1 MPVWVQWKMTIASM
15 HVERYTQLKRADLFL
30 LFTFTFLFIHLKML
44 ASISVLHIK
53 SLDSSILH
61 VCAALIHFICSPC
74 VFSLFRWS
82 WIIAGQ
88 REQTKKKKKIN
99 MKRKCMTT
107 ALGSRR
113 TAHWGP
119 FLCAC
124 ERHKERTIS
133 LGAKMRLGNW
143 IEHFRSPKW
152 KWLSHIRRTY
162 GVWSKA
168 IRWRHRERN
177 ARESEETTGNTKL
190 KLR

>member
-1 MPVWVQWKMTIASM
+1 MPFSM
-15 HVERYTQLKRADLFL
+15 SVMEDDHRSQACMLTGIHSSKEQTFFL
-30 LFTFTFLFIHLKML
+30 VYLEKCLLVFQCG
-44 ASISVLHIK
+44 IK

-61 VCAALIHFICSPC
+61 VCAALIHFICSQC
-74 VFSLFRWS
+74 VFSLFLWS

-88 REQTKKKKKIN
+88 GEQTKKIN
-99 MKRKCMTT
+99 MNRKCMTT

-113 TAHWGP
+113 TARQGP

-133 LGAKMRLGNW
+133 LRAKMRLGNW

-177 ARESEETTGNTKL
+177 ACEPEEMTGKIKL
-190 KLR
+190 KLS